1 VQFENTAGQLSRPAD
16 SILIY
21 NKYMLNAFFTLD
33 YLAINPYQRL
43 FAWLFVDGASFNK
56 HDQSMINLSEE

>member
-1 VQFENTAGQLSRPAD
+1 
-16 SILIY
+16 
-21 NKYMLNAFFTLD
+21 MLNAFFTLD

-43 FAWLFVDGASFNK
+43 FAWLSVDGASFNK